1 MTPFP
6 FIATWARISLRA
18 ALSTPRLTLTERW
31 LSAFKVFIRCKQVVA
46 AGLIS
51 IGCPL
56 SLLHFTG
63 DEFHCRDFRVVVLTA
78 VRAYQRDEDGW
89 HMVFARGN
97 NAGVAE
103 LQGGDTF
110 LTVGTFD
117 GHDLFLNAVFGVQ
130 KPTALT
136 PK

>member
-1 MTPFP
+1 ML
-6 FIATWARISLRA
+6 A
-18 ALSTPRLTLTERW
+18 
-31 LSAFKVFIRCKQVVA
+31 
-46 AGLIS
+46 
-51 IGCPL
+51 
-56 SLLHFTG
+56 
-63 DEFHCRDFRVVVLTA
+63 A

-89 HMVFARGN
+89 NMVFARGN
-97 NAGVAE
+97 DAGVAE

-117 GHDLFLNAVFGVQ
+117 GYDLFLNAVFGVQ

>member
-1 MTPFP
+1 MF
-6 FIATWARISLRA
+6 
-18 ALSTPRLTLTERW
+18 
-31 LSAFKVFIRCKQVVA
+31 
-46 AGLIS
+46 
-51 IGCPL
+51 
-56 SLLHFTG
+56 HFTG
-63 DEFHCRDFRVVVLTA
+63 DELHGRDFRVVVLAA

-89 HMVFARGN
+89 NMVFARGN
-97 NAGVAE
+97 DAGVAE
-103 LQGGDTF
+103 LQSGDTF